1 MNKVQIQLN
10 LCYKNTKVPTGRTAE
25 TYKHANMLHYP
36 CNIHRDI
43 RSFQI
48 KLLSWLFYML
58 YINKPF
64 KESSQCFSLL
74 ISLRL
79 SAAAADKHR
88 TFVIRACCRCVPLI
102 AFASSDLTEMDGCA
116 WWNTCLLL
124 CPHSAALRLPLL
136 LFIHLI
142 LNSPFLIYSS
152 LR

>member
-1 MNKVQIQLN
+1 MNKVEIQLN
-10 LCYKNTKVPTGRTAE
+10 FCYKNTKVPTGRTAE
-25 TYKHANMLHYP
+25 TYKHANVLHNP

-48 KLLSWLFYML
+48 KLLSWLLYML
-58 YINKPF
+58 DSNKPF
-64 KESSQCFSLL
+64 KESQCFSLL
-74 ISLRL
+74 ISSRL

-88 TFVIRACCRCVPLI
+88 TFVTRARCRCVSLI

-116 WWNTCLLL
+116 WWNACLLL
-124 CPHSAALRLPLL
+124 CPHSAALRLLL
-136 LFIHLI
+136 LLLVHLI